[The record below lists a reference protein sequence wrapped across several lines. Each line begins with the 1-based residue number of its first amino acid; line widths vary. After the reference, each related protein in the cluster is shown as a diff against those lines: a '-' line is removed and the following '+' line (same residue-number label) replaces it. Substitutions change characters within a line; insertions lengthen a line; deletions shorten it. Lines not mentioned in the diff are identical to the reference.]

1 MPTLLLL
8 KGLRFFFYS
17 NEGNEPM
24 HVHVVKGNAEGKL
37 WLEPSIKVVY
47 LHGFTAAEERDI
59 LEIVQ
64 ANHEPFRQKWNEYF
78 NK

>member
-24 HVHVVKGNAEGKL
+24 HVHVMKGNAEGKL

-47 LHGFTAAEERDI
+47 WVYCGRGAGYSGDCTGQSRTI
-59 LEIVQ
+59 Q
-64 ANHEPFRQKWNEYF
+64 AKME
-78 NK
+78 